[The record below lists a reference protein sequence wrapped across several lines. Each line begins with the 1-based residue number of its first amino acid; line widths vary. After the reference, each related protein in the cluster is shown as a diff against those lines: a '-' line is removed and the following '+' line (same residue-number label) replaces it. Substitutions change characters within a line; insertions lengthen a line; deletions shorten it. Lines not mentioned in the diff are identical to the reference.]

1 MINQNLYRNKVKI
14 TNFFNKIKI
23 IQIDTIPGI
32 NLLIIRQIIFHQIM
46 ENNIIKIIS
55 DFIQDKDL
63 VLTVLTNQIFSNH
76 THEMNKYD
84 NLEIIQQLTT
94 IIFNNKFQL
103 THNHTNQLKC
113 ITKLHCHIVYSNMK

>member
-1 MINQNLYRNKVKI
+1 MINQNFYRNTVKI

-32 NLLIIRQIIFHQIM
+32 NLFIIRQIVFHQIM
-46 ENNIIKIIS
+46 ENSIFKIIS

-63 VLTVLTNQIFSNH
+63 VFTVLTNQIFSNH

-84 NLEIIQQLTT
+84 NLEIVQQLTT
-94 IIFNNKFQL
+94 IIFNN
-103 THNHTNQLKC
+103 
-113 ITKLHCHIVYSNMK
+113 